1 MSPLFVWY
9 SIQVIYFEA
18 SDNQPSNTVV
28 TEDKIKTE
36 SDSPQITVK
45 FEDEDVKLKLEGG
58 VAPAEEDGTNS
69 MYATFHQLTIWS

>member
-1 MSPLFVWY
+1 M
-9 SIQVIYFEA
+9 
-18 SDNQPSNTVV
+18 

-69 MYATFHQLTIWS
+69 MYATFHQLTI